1 MRLQCGMSYKEDE
14 YPKIYMHDCP
24 KDLPVEIIDNPVGG
38 NARDVKIGN
47 LTVVIFEKKE
57 EGE

>member
-38 NARDVKIGN
+38 NARDVRSGI
-47 LTVVIFEKKE
+47 
-57 EGE
+57 